1 MDGNVVEIG
10 FDRIDDAL
18 TAIAAGG
25 MVVVLDDRNR
35 ENEGDLIVAAEFAC
49 ARTMAFIVRHT
60 TGIVC
65 LALPGE
71 RLDSLGLP
79 AMVPTGNDRH
89 QTAFTVSVDC
99 RHGTSTGVSAS
110 DRAKTVAALI
120 DRKTRPDDLLRPGH
134 MFPLR
139 AKAGGVRERR
149 GHTEAA
155 IDLARLAGCTPAGV
169 LCEIVNEDGSMAR
182 TPELLRFARFHALPI
197 VTIADLVHFLE
208 QGRVRSS
215 STMPAAHSAPPLSQA
230 S

>member
-1 MDGNVVEIG
+1 VDGNVVDIG
-10 FDRIDDAL
+10 FDRIEDAL
-18 TAIAAGG
+18 RAIAAGG

-49 ARTMAFIVRHT
+49 PRTMAFMVRHT

-71 RLDSLGLP
+71 RLDALDLP
-79 AMVPTGNDRH
+79 AMVPAGNDRH
-89 QTAFTVSVDC
+89 QTAFTISVDC
-99 RHGTSTGVSAS
+99 RDGTSTGVSAS

-120 DRKTRPDDLLRPGH
+120 DPKTRPDDLMRPGH

-139 AKAGGVRERR
+139 AKEGGVLERR

-155 IDLARLAGCTPAGV
+155 IDLARLAGCMPAGV
-169 LCEIVNEDGSMAR
+169 LCEIINDDGSMAR
-182 TPELLRFARFHALPI
+182 TPELLRFARSHELPI
-197 VTIADLVHFLE
+197 VTIADLVHFIE
-208 QGRVRSS
+208 HGRDRRL
-215 STMPAAHSAPPLSQA
+215 TGMAAAQFALSRSQA

>member
-1 MDGNVVEIG
+1 VDGNVVEIG
-10 FDRIDDAL
+10 FDRIEDAL
-18 TAIAAGG
+18 RAIAAGG

-49 ARTMAFIVRHT
+49 TRTMAFMVRHT

-71 RLDSLGLP
+71 RLDALDLP
-79 AMVPTGNDRH
+79 AMVPAGNDRH

-120 DRKTRPDDLLRPGH
+120 DPKTRPDDLMRPGH

-139 AKAGGVRERR
+139 AKPGGVLERR

-169 LCEIVNEDGSMAR
+169 LCEIINDDGSMAR
-182 TPELLRFARFHALPI
+182 TPELLRFARAHGLPI
-197 VTIADLVHFLE
+197 VTMADLVHFIEHGHDRRLT
-208 QGRVRSS
+208 G
-215 STMPAAHSAPPLSQA
+215 MAAAQLALPRSQA

>member
-1 MDGNVVEIG
+1 MDGNVVDIG
-10 FDRIDDAL
+10 FDRIEDAL
-18 TAIAAGG
+18 RAIAAGG

-49 ARTMAFIVRHT
+49 ARTMAFMVRHT

-71 RLDSLGLP
+71 RLDALDLP
-79 AMVPTGNDRH
+79 AMVPAGNDRH

-120 DRKTRPDDLLRPGH
+120 DPKTRPDDLTRPGH

-139 AKAGGVRERR
+139 AKPGGVLERR

-155 IDLARLAGCTPAGV
+155 IDLARLAGCRPAGV
-169 LCEIVNEDGSMAR
+169 LCEIINDDGSMAR
-182 TPELLRFARFHALPI
+182 TPELLRFARSHELPI
-197 VTIADLVHFLE
+197 VTIADLVHFIE
-208 QGRVRSS
+208 HGRDRRL
-215 STMPAAHSAPPLSQA
+215 TGMAAAQFALSRSQA

>member
-10 FDRIDDAL
+10 FDRIEDAL
-18 TAIAAGG
+18 NSIAAGG

-49 ARTMAFIVRHT
+49 AKTMAFIVRHT

-71 RLDSLGLP
+71 RLDALELP
-79 AMVPTGNDRH
+79 AMVSAGNDRH
-89 QTAFTVSVDC
+89 KTAFTVSVDY
-99 RHGTSTGVSAS
+99 RHGTSTGVCAS
-110 DRAKTVAALI
+110 DRAKTVAGLI
-120 DRKTRPDDLLRPGH
+120 DPKTRPDDLMRPGH

-139 AKAGGVRERR
+139 AKAGGVLERR

-169 LCEIVNEDGSMAR
+169 LCEIVNDDGSMAR
-182 TPELLRFARFHALPI
+182 TPELLRFARSHGLHI

-208 QGRVRSS
+208 QGV
-215 STMPAAHSAPPLSQA
+215 TAMPVAHIAPPMAQA